1 MISLRVLT
9 ALTTLGNL
17 SESAVCEKPQAA
29 LAKSPRSRLN
39 YQFMADS
46 TSTYDLIVI
55 GGGPAGYA
63 GAIRAG
69 QLGKKVACI
78 EMERAGGTC
87 LNWGCI
93 PSKALLK
100 SAELFEKIKHA
111 EDYGINVAGV
121 EADFPKVVERSRTVA
136 DQMAKGIEFLFKK
149 NKVDYI
155 VGKAK
160 VNVPGMVEITEGDK
174 KGEFLSTKN
183 ILIATGCRARMLP
196 GLENDGKR
204 IMTAR
209 DILDRRDMPESCI
222 VLGAG
227 AIGMEFAYFLN
238 AFGCKVTVVEM
249 LPRVLPVEDDEVSK
263 FVERQFKKQGIE
275 VLTST
280 KAENI
285 QVSDKGVTVDL
296 VDGKEERE
304 TRTTDAI
311 LVAIG
316 VVANT
321 DGLLSDRVKLGMDR
335 NYIKTDPHYRTT
347 AKGIYAA
354 GDIIGPPWLAH
365 VATYEAVQAV
375 NGMFGDGEPR
385 PMERFPGCTYC
396 QPQVASIG
404 ATERDLKEKGIDY
417 KVGKFPF
424 TASGKAVAAMAA
436 EGFVKLLTDANT
448 GELLGAHITGAEA
461 TELIA
466 EYALGMELEATWE
479 EIHGTI
485 HAHPTLS
492 EALMEAAAA
501 THGEAIHI

>member
-1 MISLRVLT
+1 MS
-9 ALTTLGNL
+9 N
-17 SESAVCEKPQAA
+17 
-29 LAKSPRSRLN
+29 
-39 YQFMADS
+39 DS
-46 TSTYDLIVI
+46 TTYDLVVI

-100 SAELFEKIKHA
+100 SADLYQKMLGAEDFGFKVGKIEVDFEK
-111 EDYGINVAGV
+111 
-121 EADFPKVVERSRTVA
+121 VVKRSRSVA

-155 VGKAK
+155 VGKAQ
-160 VNVPGMVEITEGDK
+160 VAVPGMVELTEGPR
-174 KGEFLSTKN
+174 KGEFITAKN

-196 GLENDGKR
+196 GLEKDGKLV
-204 IMTAR
+204 MTAR
-209 DILDRRDMPESCI
+209 EILDRRDLPKSCI

-249 LPRVLPVEDDEVSK
+249 LDNVLPVEDDEVSK
-263 FVERQFKKQGIE
+263 FVGRSFEKQGIE
-275 VLTST
+275 VRTGT
-280 KAENI
+280 RAEDI
-285 QVSDKGVTVDL
+285 QVGKKSVKLKAVKGDKT
-296 VDGKEERE
+296 EELE
-304 TRTTDAI
+304 AESL
-311 LVAIG
+311 LVAVG
-316 VVANT
+316 VQANT
-321 DGLLSDRVKLGMDR
+321 DGLFSDKVKLEMDR
-335 NYIKTDPHYRTT
+335 NYIKVDPHYRTSV
-347 AKGIYAA
+347 KGIFAA

-375 NGMFGDGEPR
+375 NGIFGHGEPR
-385 PMERFPGCTYC
+385 PYTRFPGCTYC

-404 ATERDLKEKGIDY
+404 LTERDVKKKGIKY

-424 TASGKAVAAMAA
+424 TASGKAVAAK
-436 EGFVKLLTDANT
+436 ESDGFVKLIVSDPE
-448 GELLGAHITGAEA
+448 GEILGAHITGAEA

-501 THGEAIHI
+501 THNEAIHI